1 MKSHQPTLLVVDD
14 EPFNREIIAEFLAT
28 CDYRLVMAA
37 DGNEALDK
45 LMADPESF
53 DAVLL
58 DRMMPGID
66 GIDVLRKIKQDS
78 RLQMLPVI
86 MQTASS
92 SPDQIAEGL
101 QYGAFYYLTKPFGQ
115 KVLQAVTATAI
126 RDRLERLRIEDEQ
139 TAKYSAHHLLNTAE
153 YNLRTRQE
161 AHALAGLLSQLCP
174 SQESAYMG
182 LVELMLNAI
191 EHGNLAITYD
201 QKTEL
206 LNENRLHVEIERRLQ
221 LPNYSDRYATVSFA
235 RYDKSLVFTITD
247 KGDGFEWEK
256 YLEMSLDRL
265 THNHGRGIAISKS
278 IAFSALE
285 YQGRGNCVVAT
296 VTIDN

>member
-1 MKSHQPTLLVVDD
+1 MQAHQPTLLVVDD
-14 EPFNREIIAEFLAT
+14 EPFNREIIAEFLAN
-28 CDYRLVMAA
+28 CDYQLVMAV
-37 DGNEALDK
+37 DGNEALAK
-45 LMADPESF
+45 LMADPEGF

-92 SPDQIAEGL
+92 SPEQIAEGL

-126 RDRLERLRIEDEQ
+126 RDRLERLRKEDEQ
-139 TAKYSAHHLLNTAE
+139 TAKYAALRLLTTAE
-153 YNLRTRQE
+153 YNLRTREE

-182 LVELMLNAI
+182 LVELILNAM
-191 EHGNLAITYD
+191 EHGNLGITYD
-201 QKTEL
+201 EKTDL
-206 LNENRLHVEIERRLQ
+206 LNENRLHEEIERRLQ
-221 LPNYSDRYATVSFA
+221 LPEYSDRLTTVSFA
-235 RYDKSLVFTITD
+235 RHHGSLVFTITD
-247 KGDGFEWEK
+247 KGNGFEWEK
-256 YLEMSLDRL
+256 YLEMSMDRL
-265 THNHGRGIAISKS
+265 THNHGRGIAMSRS
-278 IAFSALE
+278 IAFSSLE
-285 YQGRGNCVVAT
+285 YQGSGNCVIAT
-296 VTIDN
+296 ISLDS